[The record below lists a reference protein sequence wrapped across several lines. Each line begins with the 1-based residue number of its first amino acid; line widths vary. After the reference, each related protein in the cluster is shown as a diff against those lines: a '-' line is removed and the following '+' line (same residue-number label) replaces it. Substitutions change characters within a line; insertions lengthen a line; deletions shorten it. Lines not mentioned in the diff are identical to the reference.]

1 MTPYRP
7 RPLHALP
14 PLIAV
19 AMGLLSLATAHP
31 SATAHS
37 PATAHA
43 PATSAFVAGLG
54 TGAKDARPN
63 IVLITGDDM
72 TEVEL
77 RWMPRT
83 RRQLGQAGVRFSD
96 MVAPHPNCCPS
107 RAQVLTGQYAQNN
120 GVATN
125 QPPNGGHDGLR
136 PATALPVWLRDAGY
150 QTGFVGKYLHGYD
163 EHDEPEPGWDRFRP
177 IITKPLSA
185 YYGVVQMDDGELT
198 RWPDDVYHTDLVRRQ
213 SSAMIDDFAA
223 ADRPFFLW
231 SSYVAPHG
239 SCAPGGL
246 PNCSGPPPAGP
257 GDHPDDQ
264 ADVRLPSLDS
274 PSFNERDM
282 SDKPGFLRRAPRV
295 SAEVQQTLFSAR
307 LRALASLD
315 DAVAE
320 TVAAL
325 DRAGELDDT
334 VVVFTSD
341 NGYLFGE
348 HRQTGKVLAY
358 EESIGVPLVVRGPGV
373 PAGEVR
379 RQTVATVD
387 LAPTFARLAGAA
399 PLVRVD
405 GVGLW
410 RYATRDA
417 EQRDRALLVQA
428 GGSRPGRWQ
437 YRAVRTGRYT
447 YVDWPQMRRDELY
460 DRRRDPWQLDSVARV
475 ASYASV
481 QRRLERVLRRLET
494 CAGARCQVPV
504 RQLPR

>member
-1 MTPYRP
+1 MTTFRP
-7 RPLHALP
+7 RPPHALA
-14 PLIAV
+14 LVLAA
-19 AMGLLSLATAHP
+19 AMGLLSLATAH
-31 SATAHS
+31 S
-37 PATAHA
+37 PAA
-43 PATSAFVAGLG
+43 PATPAGTPAAGPVAE
-54 TGAKDARPN
+54 DARPN

-83 RRQLGQAGVRFSD
+83 RRQLARTGVRFSD

-107 RAQVLTGQYAQNN
+107 RAQMLTGQYAQNN

-125 QPPNGGHDGLR
+125 QPPNGGHDSLQ
-136 PATALPVWLRDAGY
+136 PATALPVWLRNAGY

-163 EHDEPEPGWDRFRP
+163 EQDAPEPGWDRFRP
-177 IITKPLSA
+177 VITKPLSA

-223 ADRPFFLW
+223 GDRPFFLW

-257 GDHPDDQ
+257 DHPDDHS
-264 ADVRLPSLDS
+264 DVRLPSLDS

-282 SDKPGFLRRAPRV
+282 SDKPGFLRRASRV
-295 SAEVQQTLFSAR
+295 SAEVQQTLFTAR

-325 DRAGELDDT
+325 DRAGELENT

-379 RQTVATVD
+379 RQTVATID

-405 GVGLW
+405 GIDVW
-410 RYATRDA
+410 KYATRDA
-417 EQRDRALLVQA
+417 AQRDRALLVQA

-475 ASYASV
+475 ESYAPV
-481 QRRLERVLRRLET
+481 QRRLERVLLRLES
-494 CAGARCQVPV
+494 CAGARCQVPA
-504 RQLPR
+504 RLLPR